1 MLRLLRLLK
10 TLSGDGGQGIALPL
24 RNGRTAKGGTSV
36 EKPRVKSV
44 FPPLPQGDGVIR
56 VGGYD
61 YGLAAEITDDEQGH
75 MWQLLQLLDGTRSPH
90 EIVTEMQRFD
100 PDISPEDVDAAI
112 AALFDA
118 GYLEDAA
125 IVPPADLFS
134 PAEVE
139 RYRRNF
145 DFFNYF
151 HMPPLTNY
159 DMQARLKKARVTVLG
174 IGGLG
179 SYVALSL
186 AAAGVGNLLLV
197 DHDTVETSNLN
208 RQVLYTARDVG
219 TLKVEA
225 AARRLAEVNPH
236 VAVTTLNMKV
246 SSVEDARTCFHGQD
260 LLICAADRPR
270 IRIYEWVNQAALLE
284 KVPWVRGAND
294 GLTVNSVLH
303 VPGETACFE
312 CGQLHSKEK
321 WPWYENV
328 LRYVM
333 NTVGDR
339 TVNPCISPV
348 AGLIGHLTALETV
361 KFLTKISR
369 PVILGRKLRINLQTL
384 ETHLTPEATRLPD
397 CPVCGTGA
405 QLRKEELTWK
415 A

>member
-1 MLRLLRLLK
+1 M
-10 TLSGDGGQGIALPL
+10 
-24 RNGRTAKGGTSV
+24 

-44 FPPLPQGDGVIR
+44 FPPLPQGDGIIR
-56 VGGYD
+56 VGGFD

-75 MWQLLQLLDGTRSPH
+75 IWQLLQLMDGSRNRLQLAL
-90 EIVTEMQRFD
+90 EMQRFD
-100 PDISPEDVDAAI
+100 PEITPDDVDATI
-112 AALFDA
+112 AALIDA
-118 GYLEDAA
+118 GYVEDAA
-125 IVPPADLFS
+125 ILPPSDLFS

-151 HMPPLTNY
+151 HMLPLTKY
-159 DMQARLKKARVTVLG
+159 DLQARLKTARVTVLG

-236 VAVTTLNMKV
+236 ITVTTLNMKV
-246 SSVEDARTCFHGQD
+246 SSVADARTCFHGQD
-260 LLICAADRPR
+260 LLVCAADRPR
-270 IRIYEWVNQAALLE
+270 IRIYDWINQAAILE
-284 KVPWVRGAND
+284 RVPWIRGAND
-294 GLTVNSVLH
+294 GLTVNSFLH

-312 CGQLHSKEK
+312 CGQRWAHEK
-321 WPWYENV
+321 WPWYGHV
-328 LRYVM
+328 LHYVM
-333 NTVGDR
+333 ETVGDR

-348 AGLIGHLTALETV
+348 AGLIGHLTALEV
-361 KFLTKISR
+361 IKFLTKIAR
-369 PVILGRKLRINLQTL
+369 PVMYGRKLVVDLQTL
-384 ETHLTPEATRLPD
+384 ETHLTAEAIRLPD

-405 QLRKEELTWK
+405 ELREEERNGRVPSL
-415 A
+415 